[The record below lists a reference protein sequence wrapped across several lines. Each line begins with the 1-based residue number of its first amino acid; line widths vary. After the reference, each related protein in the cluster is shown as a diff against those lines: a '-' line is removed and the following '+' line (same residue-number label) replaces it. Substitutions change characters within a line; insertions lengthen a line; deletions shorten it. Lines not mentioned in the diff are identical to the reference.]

1 MNPYLRS
8 LRAPF
13 LAGSMVPVLIGGAYA
28 LHEGRFASLPFVL
41 CLLGVAALH
50 LGANL
55 INDYHDALGSDP
67 VNQRLTPFSGGSR
80 VIQEKAVSRS
90 TVRAMWIGFSA
101 LALASGMVLVFM
113 GRPLV
118 AALGLLGLGIG
129 WAYSAPPLQLMSRG
143 LGEVGIF
150 FAFGPLITLGTY
162 YALAGEW
169 SGSVFLLG
177 VPHGFLIAEV
187 IWINQFPDFEADRR
201 AGKRN
206 LVVRW
211 GPSAGRFLYAAIMGL
226 SFFSIVVLVFWA
238 GFSPILLAAFAAL
251 PLGVR
256 AVRILWRE
264 YLSHEGVVPA
274 QAMTIQTLIFQ
285 GLLITLGL
293 SMSRWLPWWGS

>member
-1 MNPYLRS
+1 MNPYLRA

-13 LAGSMVPVLIGGAYA
+13 LAGSLVPVLIAAAYA
-28 LHEGRFASLPFVL
+28 LQNDRFAFLPFLL

-67 VNQRLTPFSGGSR
+67 INERTTPFSGGSR
-80 VIQEKAVSRS
+80 VIQEGTVSRP
-90 TVRAMWIGFSA
+90 AALGMFIGLSVLGLTCGLV
-101 LALASGMVLVFM
+101 LAFT

-118 AALGLLGLGIG
+118 PAIGLIGLGIG
-129 WAYSAPPLQLMSRG
+129 WAYSAPPFQLMSRG

-162 YALAGEW
+162 YVLAGEW
-169 SGSVFLLG
+169 SLPVFLLG

-211 GPSAGRFLYAAIMGL
+211 GPSACRGLYAGIMGMSFL
-226 SFFSIVVLVFWA
+226 SLAALVFWA

-251 PLGVR
+251 PLGFR
-256 AVRILWRE
+256 ATRVLWRE

-274 QAMTIQTLIFQ
+274 QAMTIQTLVVQ
-285 GLLITLGL
+285 GLLVTAVLALG
-293 SMSRWLPWWGS
+293 RWLMG